1 MSLFAKHVALTFS
14 LVKKGAMGLPREE
27 TPFAL
32 APLLSLSLCLSLLF
46 DEVSKTTAMRLPHVC
61 RTVGGLRHGGEANL

>member
-1 MSLFAKHVALTFS
+1 MGLFAKHVALTFS

-32 APLLSLSLCLSLLF
+32 APLLSLSLSLCAYP
-46 DEVSKTTAMRLPHVC
+46 SCSMR
-61 RTVGGLRHGGEANL
+61 